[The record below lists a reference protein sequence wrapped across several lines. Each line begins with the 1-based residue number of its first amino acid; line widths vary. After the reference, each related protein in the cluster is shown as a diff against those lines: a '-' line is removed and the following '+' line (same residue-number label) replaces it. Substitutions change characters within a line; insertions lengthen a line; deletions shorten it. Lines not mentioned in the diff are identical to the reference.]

1 MDIDAKEAEIFE
13 SQSNA
18 SVRSFI
24 YQAISENEGGVLSSY
39 WRLHS
44 IYNQNSTGSN
54 TQ

>member
-18 SVRSFI
+18 SAGSFI
-24 YQAISENEGGVLSSY
+24 DQAIYENEGGVLSSY

-44 IYNQNSTGSN
+44 IYNQNSTLSN